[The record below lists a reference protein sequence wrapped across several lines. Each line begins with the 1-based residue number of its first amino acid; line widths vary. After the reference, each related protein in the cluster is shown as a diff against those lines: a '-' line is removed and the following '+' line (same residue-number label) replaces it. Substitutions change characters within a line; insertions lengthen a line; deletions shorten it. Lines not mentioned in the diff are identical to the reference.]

1 MSSSAPLADCAFARC
16 GIARLASPA
25 DAVRRNSLRLIVI
38 WSCSRTRTLPRG
50 PVVVSQEQ
58 DRGQARDW
66 LKSGQFH
73 KTWRND
79 LAHAVSLGD
88 ERVPPVIRM
97 ASAGPLR
104 TANICGGCNAD
115 IGPSGKPNLESM
127 TVLTARM
134 LLQTRAVKSPC
145 SGAQW
150 RFLVLPVR
158 IELTTSPLPRA
169 RSRERIYLILR
180 NFCPVFSGLGAHLVL
195 HPAKPAS
202 IDGASCD
209 TLTCA

>member
-50 PVVVSQEQ
+50 PVVISQEQ

-79 LAHAVSLGD
+79 LAHAVSLSD
-88 ERVPPVIRM
+88 EKGSSRHQDGISGTIANGEHLQRM
-97 ASAGPLR
+97 QCRHRS
-104 TANICGGCNAD
+104 
-115 IGPSGKPNLESM
+115 
-127 TVLTARM
+127 
-134 LLQTRAVKSPC
+134 
-145 SGAQW
+145 
-150 RFLVLPVR
+150 VR
-158 IELTTSPLPRA
+158 ETEFGVNDRL
-169 RSRERIYLILR
+169 
-180 NFCPVFSGLGAHLVL
+180 NGAHV
-195 HPAKPAS
+195 AADKGSQGRRAQARN
-202 IDGASCD
+202 GVFWC
-209 TLTCA
+209 CR